1 MNTVTKMLLV
11 VMIFF
16 VGCGRETKIN
26 RYTLAKE
33 KLYVSSIDEVTS
45 KIISRDTYVN
55 ENNIPGLLYS
65 EDVNDTAN
73 NYLFIF
79 PFRIVTLDR
88 RGDASGIT
96 GMSIDLCK
104 NGVIAEKDYPLSS
117 RNERVLRYDN
127 GIHEMYLPFERLQN
141 KGLLSDLPEN
151 QEDICLYLKYSGLF
165 STYGYV
171 LNEESNI
178 LTFTAEE
185 INTARAEYES
195 LML

>member
-16 VGCGRETKIN
+16 VGCGRETKTN

-33 KLYVSSIDEVTS
+33 KLSVSSIDEVTS
-45 KIISRDTYVN
+45 KIISEDLLH
-55 ENNIPGLLYS
+55 EDAIPILFHI

-73 NYLFIF
+73 NYLFAF

-88 RGDASGIT
+88 RGDVSGIA

-104 NGVIAEKDYPLSS
+104 NGVIAEKAYPLSS
-117 RNERVLRYDN
+117 RDERVLRYDN
-127 GIHEMYLPFERLQN
+127 GIHEMYLPFDRLQS

-165 STYGYV
+165 STYDYV

-195 LML
+195 LVL